1 MTAVKNKIPN
11 VSNLVKKTAYDAEIL
26 DIKFK
31 YFTTT
36 NYNRFT
42 NEKIDLKIKLKEL
55 ANKFDIAGF
64 IDNSDFNKKGGN
76 ISNKSRIKKAE
87 QDKIT
92 KLEKFYSSYLR
103 GKSHFKII

>member
-64 IDNSDFNKKGGN
+64 IDNSDFNKKVATLAT
-76 ISNKSRIKKAE
+76 KAELKAE